1 MTGGGGGGHIRSP
14 IWQSDPRKSW
24 QRSEK
29 GKEGGEVGGE
39 GGD

>member
-29 GKEGGEVGGE
+29 GKEGGRVGGE
-39 GGD
+39 GGE